1 MAYFSDCF
9 QYLWLQPVTWGLKMH
24 FKSREGPNSKE
35 GGSADSKRGVLSIL
49 LELREILFFENS
61 VLALMSGSLNMKV
74 RNQWWLHWNKALIV
88 TH

>member
-1 MAYFSDCF
+1 
-9 QYLWLQPVTWGLKMH
+9 MH

-49 LELREILFFENS
+49 LELREILFIENS

-74 RNQWWLHWNKALIV
+74 RNQ
-88 TH
+88 

>member
-1 MAYFSDCF
+1 
-9 QYLWLQPVTWGLKMH
+9 MH

-61 VLALMSGSLNMKV
+61 VLSSINVWQFEHESEKSMMTSLKQNINCNTL
-74 RNQWWLHWNKALIV
+74 RA
-88 TH
+88 